1 MNYFSFLYGYIALM
15 YSESFSSLQG
25 PPFNLLARFVFVHEF
40 GSICYFV
47 QQKRGRGWAI
57 NLTDL
62 PERYRMH
69 DPPVQKL

>member
-1 MNYFSFLYGYIALM
+1 MNYSSFLYGYIALM
-15 YSESFSSLQG
+15 YSESFSSFQG
-25 PPFNLLARFVFVHEF
+25 PPFNLLVRFVFVQEF
-40 GSICYFV
+40 GPICYFM

-69 DPPVQKL
+69 VRPVQKF